1 MAKNLDYNLYS
12 SLEEL
17 VEALHKDYISKFEG
31 KLERIAELSKEVKE
45 NPNFDQL
52 KGKDKDFIR
61 NLTTKFNDLKDF
73 MEKNRLNVN
82 EHFTD
87 EEDENGDMIRNADM
101 ICDLVEYNKQLR
113 FPDED
118 DKTFI

>member
-17 VEALHKDYISKFEG
+17 VEELHKDYVLKFEA
-31 KLERIAELSKEVKE
+31 KLENIAGLSKQVKDS
-45 NPNFDQL
+45 PYFDQL
-52 KGKDKDFIR
+52 NGKDKDFIR
-61 NLTTKFNDLKDF
+61 NLATKFNDLKDF
-73 MEKNRLNVN
+73 MEKNRPNVN
-82 EHFTD
+82 RHFEDDDSD
-87 EEDENGDMIRNADM
+87 ELVPNKNILLN
-101 ICDLVEYNKQLR
+101 LVEYNKQLQ